1 MLSSTCHSDHITPVL
16 HDLHWLPVKY
26 RIGIKILLISFKAKN
41 NLAPPYLSENSCAN
55 LFCHV
60 TPFQNLYWA
69 TEPTVWAVMETLS
82 DIKIIGE
89 DSKNKNMYGHNI
101 QTLQLD
107 LFRNK
112 DQTIWNLNCFIKN
125 IEQGKAWKQ
134 LRLFGC
140 RVRVLS
146 HCRDRFSQKC

>member
-1 MLSSTCHSDHITPVL
+1 
-16 HDLHWLPVKY
+16 
-26 RIGIKILLISFKAKN
+26 
-41 NLAPPYLSENSCAN
+41 
-55 LFCHV
+55 
-60 TPFQNLYWA
+60 
-69 TEPTVWAVMETLS
+69 METLS

-125 IEQGKAWKQ
+125 IEQGKA
-134 LRLFGC
+134 
-140 RVRVLS
+140 
-146 HCRDRFSQKC
+146 